1 MRYTPAQQI
10 TRKIAKLRKK
20 GFDETSVDII
30 ELNKQ
35 LTELRNTYITTQKKF
50 HKYPVKYNNG
60 KKDDVN
66 IVDITDVFHLIKSKD
81 IIYWNRSRTG
91 YNSRYSRYTFT
102 PCGIF
107 YGNCSIRKLN
117 NLLTFQ
123 IHVKAFAYSL
133 FQKIISDEYTFA
145 AYFEF
150 EDKVINIF
158 AQVENVSTG
167 NIQVYQNDIQK
178 YFESKLKNTIIKCP
192 EIYIVL
198 PLTHDNN
205 LYCNTNSTIFKLKQ

>member
-10 TRKIAKLRKK
+10 TRKIVKLRKK
-20 GFDETSVDII
+20 GFDDKSIEII

-60 KKDDVN
+60 KKDDIN
-66 IVDITDVFHLIKSKD
+66 ILDIIDVFQLIKSKD
-81 IIYWNRSRTG
+81 TIYKNRSGER
-91 YNSRYSRYTFT
+91 YNSRYTRNTYT
-102 PCGIF
+102 PSGIF
-107 YGNCSIRKLN
+107 YGKNSIRKLN
-117 NLLTFQ
+117 NLLLFQ
-123 IHVKAFAYSL
+123 IYVKALTISL

-145 AYFEF
+145 AYYEF

-158 AQVENVSTG
+158 VQAESVSTG
-167 NIQVYQNDIQK
+167 NILVYQNEIQK
-178 YFESKLKNTIIKCP
+178 HYERNLKNSIIECP

-198 PLTHDNN
+198 PLTHDYN
-205 LYCNTNSTIFKLKQ
+205 LYCNTNSTIFKSKQ

>member
-20 GFDETSVDII
+20 GFDETSVEII

-35 LTELRNTYITTQKKF
+35 LTELRNTYIATQKKF

-66 IVDITDVFHLIKSKD
+66 IVDITDVFQLIKSKD
-81 IIYWNRSRTG
+81 IIYWNRSGTG
-91 YNSRYSRYTFT
+91 YNSRYTYT
-102 PCGIF
+102 PSGIF
-107 YGNCSIRKLN
+107 YGKSSIRKLN
-117 NLLTFQ
+117 NLLLFQ
-123 IHVKAFAYSL
+123 IPVKSL
-133 FQKIISDEYTFA
+133 TNLVFQKIISDDYTFA
-145 AYFEF
+145 AYYEF

-158 AQVENVSTG
+158 VQAENVSIG

-178 YFESKLKNTIIKCP
+178 YFESKLKNSIIKCP
-192 EIYIVL
+192 EIFTLL
-198 PLTHDNN
+198 PLTHDVN
-205 LYCNTNSTIFKLKQ
+205 LYCNTNSIIFKSKQ

>member
-10 TRKIAKLRKK
+10 TRRIAKLRKK
-20 GFDETSVDII
+20 GLDEKSFEII

-81 IIYWNRSRTG
+81 IIYWNRSRTR
-91 YNSRYSRYTFT
+91 YNSRYTRNTYT

-107 YGNCSIRKLN
+107 YGTNSIRKLN
-117 NLLTFQ
+117 NLLFFQ
-123 IHVKAFAYSL
+123 IHVKAFTTSVFL
-133 FQKIISDEYTFA
+133 KIISDEYTFA
-145 AYFEF
+145 AYYEF

-158 AQVENVSTG
+158 AQVENVSTD
-167 NIQVYQNDIQK
+167 NIQVYQYEIQK
-178 YFESKLKNTIIKCP
+178 YYERKLKNSIIKCP
-192 EIYIVL
+192 EIYAVL
-198 PLTHDNN
+198 PLTHDVN
-205 LYCNTNSTIFKLKQ
+205 LYCNTNSTIFKSKQ